1 MLKKAL
7 IVLLFSSSF
16 AFANNLENLTAYNEP
31 KYKISELDVKILIRQ
46 LNNLEQCIY
55 PDLAK
60 PDYQKIYDN
69 WNVAEHLT
77 IQYFEQRVLNDLLGR
92 EDFLAMQNDKASI
105 EYFHQQHHKLNHQ
118 KANVDQEKCDA
129 FKPTYQEMYQR
140 MQNALAEQ
148 QKKKQ

>member
-16 AFANNLENLTAYNEP
+16 AFANNLDNSTAYNEP

-46 LNNLEQCIY
+46 LNNIEQCIY

-77 IQYFEQRVLNDLLGR
+77 MQYFEQRVLNDLLGR
-92 EDFLAMQNDKASI
+92 ENFLTMQNDKASM
-105 EYFHQQHHKLNHQ
+105 EYFHLQHNRLNHQ
-118 KANVDQEKCDA
+118 EANVDQEKCDA
-129 FKPTYQEMYQR
+129 FKPTYQEMHQR

-148 QKKKQ
+148 KKKQ